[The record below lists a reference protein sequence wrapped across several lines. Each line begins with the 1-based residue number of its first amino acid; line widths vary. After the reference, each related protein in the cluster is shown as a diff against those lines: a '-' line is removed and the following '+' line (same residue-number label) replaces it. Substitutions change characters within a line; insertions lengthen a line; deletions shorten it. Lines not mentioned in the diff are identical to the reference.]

1 MNRMTIFETYDY
13 AEARQFFS
21 KKATKLL
28 CEAIKKSN
36 YSFED
41 PLDVLLKCL
50 DDKQLFCYI
59 WKDTYGRAYIFD
71 EYDKRQ
77 ELKKSWQYAKDIVS
91 NPELKQ
97 QYVNNH
103 DDFVKQ
109 EYAKE
114 KSDIINRL
122 VE

>member
-1 MNRMTIFETYDY
+1 MDIFETYDY
-13 AEARQFFS
+13 TNARQFFF
-21 KKATKLL
+21 KETTALL

-41 PLDVLLKCL
+41 PLDTLLKRL

-71 EYDKRQ
+71 KYDQRQ
-77 ELKKSWQYAKDIVS
+77 ELKKSWQFAKDIVS

-97 QYVNNH
+97 QYINNH
-103 DDFVKQ
+103 DEFIKR
-109 EYAKE
+109 EYAKG
-114 KSDIINRL
+114 KLGILKLI
-122 VE
+122 

>member
-1 MNRMTIFETYDY
+1 MTIFETYDY
-13 AEARQFFS
+13 TEARQFFF
-21 KKATKLL
+21 KKTTELL
-28 CEAIKKSN
+28 CKAIKKSN

-59 WKDTYGRAYIFD
+59 WKDTYGRAYVFD
-71 EYDKRQ
+71 KYDQRR

-97 QYVNNH
+97 QYINNH
-103 DDFVKQ
+103 DEFIKH
-109 EYAKE
+109 EYAKG
-114 KSDIINRL
+114 KLDILKL
-122 VE
+122 V